1 MSSEIIRRVDLRFL
15 DRWLYRPN
23 YGGSSF
29 PCFTGNLLHDR
40 REFGSKVLTAG
51 KNTSNTAKR
60 NRDRTPS
67 RMSAPSLFNAPKS
80 SMPICRLY
88 LRASRH
94 LLNLKKGGIPPFFQS
109 VRPALSFY
117 LAYRKYDPSKGL
129 IQHFRHRQIYSR
141 KPTHDTF
148 PTCQHPYRCT
158 ACPIPYGEEP
168 EQYRKA

>member
-94 LLNLKKGGIPPFFQS
+94 LLNLKKRGESPLFSIGKAGTIFLS
-109 VRPALSFY
+109 RLSEVRPFQGTHSTLP
-117 LAYRKYDPSKGL
+117 PSPN
-129 IQHFRHRQIYSR
+129 I
-141 KPTHDTF
+141 
-148 PTCQHPYRCT
+148 
-158 ACPIPYGEEP
+158 
-168 EQYRKA
+168 